1 MGTSW
6 SRAGRVA
13 LIVGIACSCNSSP
26 APAPQPSPPKPP
38 PTAPTHA
45 ASASTPP
52 SPSPSPSTSPAS
64 APSPAPPADF
74 RYPAPSRLVAIGDL
88 HGDLFAAR
96 TALKLAGAI
105 DADDHWA
112 GGKLTLVQT
121 GDEIDRAD
129 EDRDV
134 IDLFERLSGE
144 AQAAGG
150 RVIALNGNHEI
161 MNVQGD
167 FRYVTP
173 GAADAFAGVS
183 PRSALA
189 RSVVPPFV
197 DRAAAFLPGGAYAE
211 KLSRRDVIAVVGD
224 SVFAHGGVLPEHVS
238 YGIARINAETRAWM
252 RGAQPK
258 APALVTSE
266 RGPVWVRDFSQDPV
280 SEEECALLGRAL
292 DALGAK
298 RMVVG
303 HTVQKSGISSACNDR
318 VYRIDVGLSRFYG
331 GPIQILQI
339 TPKASG
345 GASVEILK
353 AARQG
358 P

>member
-1 MGTSW
+1 MGTYW
-6 SRAGRVA
+6 SRAARGA
-13 LIVGIACSCNSSP
+13 LIGGLAWSCHSSSAPAPEASKSPQPSPQKSP
-26 APAPQPSPPKPP
+26 APAPSTSPPSPPS
-38 PTAPTHA
+38 A
-45 ASASTPP
+45 ATP
-52 SPSPSPSTSPAS
+52 
-64 APSPAPPADF
+64 DF
-74 RYPAPSRLVAIGDL
+74 RYPAAARLVAIGDL
-88 HGDLFAAR
+88 HGDLSATRA
-96 TALKLAGAI
+96 ALKLAGAI

-134 IDLFERLSGE
+134 IDLFERLIGE

-173 GAADAFAGVS
+173 GAADAFRGVS
-183 PRSALA
+183 PRSPLA

-211 KLSRRDVIAVVGD
+211 KLAGRDVIAVVGD
-224 SVFAHGGVLPEHVS
+224 SVFAHGGVLPDHVS

-252 RGAQPK
+252 RGGQAQ
-258 APALVTSE
+258 APAIVTSE
-266 RGPVWVRDFSQDPV
+266 RGPDWVRDFSQDPV

-292 DALGAK
+292 DALGAR

-303 HTVQKSGISSACNDR
+303 HTVQKGGISSACGER

-339 TPKASG
+339 TPKG
-345 GASVEILK
+345 VEILK

>member
-1 MGTSW
+1 
-6 SRAGRVA
+6 
-13 LIVGIACSCNSSP
+13 
-26 APAPQPSPPKPP
+26 
-38 PTAPTHA
+38 
-45 ASASTPP
+45 
-52 SPSPSPSTSPAS
+52 
-64 APSPAPPADF
+64 
-74 RYPAPSRLVAIGDL
+74 
-88 HGDLFAAR
+88 
-96 TALKLAGAI
+96 
-105 DADDHWA
+105 
-112 GGKLTLVQT
+112 VQT

-134 IDLFERLSGE
+134 LDLFERLIGE

-173 GAADAFAGVS
+173 AAADAFRGVS
-183 PRSALA
+183 PRSPLA

-211 KLSRRDVIAVVGD
+211 KLSRRDLVVVVGD
-224 SVFAHGGVLPEHVS
+224 SVFAHGGVLPDHVS

-252 RGAQPK
+252 HGGQAQ
-258 APALVTSE
+258 APAIVTSE
-266 RGPVWVRDFSQDPV
+266 RGPDWVRDFSQDPV

-292 DALGAK
+292 DALGAQ
-298 RMVVG
+298 RMVIG
-303 HTVQKSGISSACNDR
+303 HTVQKSGISSACGER

-339 TPKASG
+339 TPKSSG
-345 GASVEILK
+345 GSSVEILK
-353 AARQG
+353 AARQS

>member
-1 MGTSW
+1 M
-6 SRAGRVA
+6 
-13 LIVGIACSCNSSP
+13 VGIAWSCNGSS
-26 APAPQPSPPKPP
+26 APAPQPSPQKPP
-38 PTAPTHA
+38 PTPPTHTV
-45 ASASTPP
+45 SATSPP
-52 SPSPSPSTSPAS
+52 SPPAASPPTS
-64 APSPAPPADF
+64 DF
-74 RYPAPSRLVAIGDL
+74 RYPAPPRLVAIGDL
-88 HGDLFAAR
+88 HGDLSATRA
-96 TALKLAGAI
+96 ALKLAGAI

-134 IDLFERLSGE
+134 VDLFERLIGE

-173 GAADAFAGVS
+173 TAADAFKGVS
-183 PRSALA
+183 PRSPLA
-189 RSVVPPFV
+189 RSSVPPFV

-252 RGAQPK
+252 RGAQPN
-258 APALVTSE
+258 APAIVSSE
-266 RGPVWVRDFSQDPV
+266 RGPDWVRDFSQDPV
-280 SEEECALLGRAL
+280 SDEECALLGRAL

-298 RMVVG
+298 RMVIG

-339 TPKASG
+339 TPKSSG
-345 GASVEILK
+345 SVVEILK